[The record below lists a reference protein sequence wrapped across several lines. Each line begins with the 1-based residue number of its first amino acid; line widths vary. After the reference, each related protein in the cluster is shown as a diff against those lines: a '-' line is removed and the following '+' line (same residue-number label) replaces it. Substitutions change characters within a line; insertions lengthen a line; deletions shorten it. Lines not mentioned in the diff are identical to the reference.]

1 MSSMADSS
9 RSRARRFLAAG
20 PLVLVV
26 LLCAVGWQAIE
37 WGFNRIYVPDGKSLL
52 LRYKGF
58 PLLGMTWPPAQ
69 PGHFARVSESGA
81 PLEIGYLER
90 LRGPGRH
97 FYCPLWWER
106 ELVEDLVID
115 GGHVGIVTCKMG
127 DDLPRGEFLVDGTL
141 GATTQ
146 KGILRSVLAPG
157 RCRFNPY
164 AYSIEVIG
172 EQVAKSGSPDKPQ
185 QEKHA
190 GWVSVPTGL
199 VGVVTNLAP
208 NKARGTLPGIQNNVL
223 QPGIYPINPKEEQV
237 DIIGVGFSITSVN
250 SNFKRDTDGQIQLDE
265 SGEPIIADDD
275 NGIRFPS
282 NDGFDI
288 RMDFTAV
295 WGITPLQAPDVIRK
309 FGSTDAVET
318 KVVMPQIESICRNQG
333 SRLGAVE
340 LLVGESR
347 MKFQEDTSAAFEKV
361 LQEKDLTL
369 LHGLVRHIYIPLD
382 VRQPIQER
390 FIADEIKLTNEQKQ
404 ITRKTEATL
413 QEATAK
419 VEYQSQKVAVE
430 TEKLE
435 AERIAEGRRTAE
447 ETRAEMVQKQAA
459 IDKKTAEIQAQATIL
474 KGEAEATAKKLL
486 EQAKA
491 QKLQLAVSAFG
502 SPESYNQW
510 VFATGLPED
519 MRLHLLY
526 AGDGT
531 LWTDLKGF
539 SDTLLG
545 RQAQQSHGQSPN
557 SAPKSDSS
565 NSAQ

>member
-1 MSSMADSS
+1 MSNLSDSA
-9 RSRARRFLAAG
+9 RSRARRFAPAG
-20 PLVLVV
+20 TLLVFAVLV
-26 LLCAVGWQAIE
+26 CAGAWQMID
-37 WGFNRIYVPDGKSLL
+37 WGFNRIYVPEGKSLL
-52 LRYKGF
+52 LRFKGF
-58 PLLGMTWPPAQ
+58 PLLGISKPPAT
-69 PGHFARVSESGA
+69 PGHFARVDEGGA
-81 PLEIGYLER
+81 PLEIGVLER
-90 LRGPGRH
+90 MRGPGRH

-106 ELVEDLVID
+106 ELVDDLVIE
-115 GGHVGIVTCKMG
+115 GGKVGIVTCKMG

-141 GATTQ
+141 GTTAQ
-146 KGILRSVLAPG
+146 KGILRNVLAPG
-157 RCRFNPY
+157 RYRINPY
-164 AYSIEVIG
+164 AYSVEVIG
-172 EQVAKSGSPDKPQ
+172 EQVAKSDSQKSGS

-190 GWVSVPTGL
+190 GWVNIPTGL
-199 VGVVTNLAP
+199 VGVVTSLAP
-208 NKARGTLPGIQNNVL
+208 NKARGTLPGIQNKVL
-223 QPGIYPINPKEEQV
+223 QPGLYPVNPKEEQV

-250 SNFKRDTDGQIQLDE
+250 SNFKRETDGQVLIDE

-275 NGIRFPS
+275 SGIRFPS

-288 RMDFTAV
+288 HMDFTAV
-295 WGITPLQAPDVIRK
+295 WGITPEQAPDVIRK
-309 FGSTDAVET
+309 FGTTDAVET
-318 KVVMPQIESICRNQG
+318 KVVIPQIESICRNMG

-347 MKFQEDTSAAFEKV
+347 MKFQEDTSAAFQKV
-361 LQEKDLTL
+361 LEEKDLTL

-419 VEYQSQKVAVE
+419 VEYESQRIMVE

-435 AERIAEGRRTAE
+435 AEKIAEGRRTAE
-447 ETRAEMVQKQAA
+447 ETRAETLQKQAA
-459 IDKKTAEIQAQATIL
+459 IDKRTAEIQAQAMIL
-474 KGEAEATAKKLL
+474 KGEAEANAKKLL

-491 QKLQLAVSAFG
+491 EKLRLAVSAFG

-519 MRLHLLY
+519 LRLHLLY

-531 LWTDLKGF
+531 FWTDLKGF

-545 RQAQQSHGQSPN
+545 RQQQSH
-557 SAPKSDSS
+557 SAPATP
-565 NSAQ
+565 AQ

>member
-1 MSSMADSS
+1 MSSSTGNS
-9 RSRARRFLAAG
+9 TRPRGRRFPAGTLA
-20 PLVLVV
+20 LVAVA
-26 LLCAVGWQAIE
+26 CAVLWQTFD
-37 WGFNRIYVPDGKSLL
+37 WSFNRIYVPEGKSLL
-52 LRYKGF
+52 LRFKGI
-58 PLLGMTWPPAQ
+58 PVIPGEGRPPAQ
-69 PGHFARVSESGA
+69 PGHFAKVDDAGN

-106 ELVEDLVID
+106 ELVDDLVID
-115 GGHVGIVTCKMG
+115 GGHVGIVACKMG
-127 DDLPRGEFLVDGTL
+127 EDLPRGEFLVDGTL
-141 GATTQ
+141 GATTH
-146 KGILRSVLAPG
+146 KGILRNVLAPG
-157 RCRFNPY
+157 RYRFNPY
-164 AYSIEVIG
+164 AYSVEVIT
-172 EQVAKSGSPDKPQ
+172 EQVARSGQQDKQ
-185 QEKHA
+185 DKHA
-190 GWVSVPTGL
+190 GWVNIPTGY

-208 NKARGTLPGIQNNVL
+208 NKARGTLPGIQSKVL
-223 QPGIYPINPKEEQV
+223 QPGLYPINPKEEQV
-237 DIIGVGFSITSVN
+237 DIIGVGFNVTSVN
-250 SNFKRDTDGQIQLDE
+250 SNFKHDADGQIQLDD
-265 SGEPIIADDD
+265 SGEPTTADDD
-275 NGIRFPS
+275 SGIRFPS

-288 RMDFTAV
+288 HMDFTAV
-295 WGITPLQAPDVIRK
+295 WGITPDQAPDVIRK
-309 FGSTDAVET
+309 FGTTDAVET
-318 KVVMPQIESICRNQG
+318 KVVIPQIESICRNRG

-419 VEYQSQKVAVE
+419 VEYESQRIVVE

-435 AERIAEGRRTAE
+435 AQRIAEGRRKAE
-447 ETRAEMVQKQAA
+447 ETRAETVQKQAA
-459 IDKKTAEIQAQATIL
+459 IDKRTAEVQAQATIL
-474 KGEAEATAKKLL
+474 KGQAEASARKLL

-502 SPESYNQW
+502 SGDAYNQW

-519 MRLHLLY
+519 LRLHLLY

-531 LWTDLKGF
+531 FWTDLKGF

-545 RQAQQSHGQSPN
+545 RQTQKARGQK
-557 SAPKSDSS
+557 AE
-565 NSAQ
+565 

>member
-1 MSSMADSS
+1 MSKMPNSS
-9 RSRARRFLAAG
+9 RSRATRFIPAG
-20 PLVLVV
+20 ALLVLV
-26 LLCAVGWQAIE
+26 CAGLWQTVE
-37 WGFNRIYVPDGKSLL
+37 WGYNRIYVPEGKSLL

-58 PLLGMTWPPAQ
+58 PLMLVSKPPAQ
-69 PGHFARVSESGA
+69 PGHFAKVDEAGS
-81 PLEIGYLER
+81 PLEIGFLER

-106 ELVEDLVID
+106 ELVDDLVID
-115 GGHVGIVTCKMG
+115 GGNVGIVTCKMG

-141 GATTQ
+141 GETTY
-146 KGILRSVLAPG
+146 KGIFRNVLAPG
-157 RCRFNPY
+157 RYRINPY
-164 AYSIEVIG
+164 AYTVEIIG
-172 EQVAKSGSPDKPQ
+172 EQVLKSGTQD
-185 QEKHA
+185 KHA
-190 GWVSVPTGL
+190 GWVNIPTGY

-208 NKARGTLPGIQNNVL
+208 NKARGTLPGIQSKVL
-223 QPGIYPINPKEEQV
+223 QPGLYPVNPKEEQL
-237 DIIGVGFSITSVN
+237 DIIGVGFSVTSVN
-250 SNFKRDTDGQIQLDE
+250 SNFKRETDGQVLLDD

-275 NGIRFPS
+275 SGIRFPS
-282 NDGFDI
+282 NDGFEI
-288 RMDFTAV
+288 HMDFTAV
-295 WGITPLQAPDVIRK
+295 WGITPQQAPDVIRK
-309 FGSTDAVET
+309 FGTTDAVET
-318 KVVMPQIESICRNQG
+318 KVVIPQIESICRNQG

-361 LQEKDLTL
+361 LEEKDLTL

-419 VEYQSQKVAVE
+419 VEYESQRIAVE

-435 AERIAEGRRTAE
+435 AEKVAEGRRTAE
-447 ETRAEMVQKQAA
+447 ETRAETVQKQAV
-459 IDKKTAEIQAQATIL
+459 IDRQTAEIQAQATIL
-474 KGEAEATAKKLL
+474 KGEADGTAKKLL

-519 MRLHLLY
+519 LKLHLLY

-531 LWTDLKGF
+531 FWTDLKGF

-545 RQAQQSHGQSPN
+545 RQQQSNGHASP
-557 SAPKSDSS
+557 
-565 NSAQ
+565 Q

>member
-1 MSSMADSS
+1 MSSIANSS
-9 RSRARRFLAAG
+9 RSRARRFVPAGTVALIVLACAG
-20 PLVLVV
+20 L
-26 LLCAVGWQAIE
+26 WQAIE
-37 WGFNRIYVPDGKSLL
+37 WGYNRVYVPEGQSLL

-58 PLLGMTWPPAQ
+58 PVFVRGLPPAQ
-69 PGHFARVSESGA
+69 PVHFARVDDAGT
-81 PLEIGYLER
+81 PLEIGFLER

-127 DDLPRGEFLVDGTL
+127 DDLPRGEFLVDGTP
-141 GATTQ
+141 GTTTQ
-146 KGILRSVLAPG
+146 KGILRNVLAPG
-157 RCRFNPY
+157 RYRINPY
-164 AYSIEVIG
+164 AYSVEVIA
-172 EQVAKSGSPDKPQ
+172 EQIVKSDA
-185 QEKHA
+185 QEKNA
-190 GWVSVPTGL
+190 GWVNIPTGY

-208 NKARGTLPGIQNNVL
+208 DKARGTLPGIQSKVL
-223 QPGIYPINPKEEQV
+223 QPGLYLVNPKEEQLDV
-237 DIIGVGFSITSVN
+237 IGVGFSVTSVN
-250 SNFKRDTDGQIQLDE
+250 SNFKRETDGQVLLDE

-275 NGIRFPS
+275 SGIRFPS

-288 RMDFTAV
+288 HMDFTAV
-295 WGITPLQAPDVIRK
+295 WGITPEQAPDVLRK
-309 FGSTDAVET
+309 FGTTDAVEN
-318 KVVMPQIESICRNQG
+318 KVVKPQIESICRNQG

-347 MKFQEDTSAAFEKV
+347 MKFQEDTTAAFEKV
-361 LQEKDLTL
+361 LEEKDLTL

-382 VRQPIQER
+382 VREPIQQR

-419 VEYQSQKVAVE
+419 VEYEQQRIAVE

-435 AERIAEGRRTAE
+435 AEKVAEGRRTAE
-447 ETRAEMVQKQAA
+447 ETRAETVQKQAA
-459 IDKKTAEIQAQATIL
+459 IDKHTAETQAQATVL
-474 KGEAEATAKKLL
+474 KGEAEASAKKLL

-502 SPESYNQW
+502 SAESYNQW

-519 MRLHLLY
+519 LRLHLLY

-545 RQAQQSHGQSPN
+545 RQAQQSHNPPSP
-557 SAPKSDSS
+557 
-565 NSAQ
+565 

>member
-1 MSSMADSS
+1 MSSSSDSS
-9 RSRARRFLAAG
+9 RSRARRFFSAGTLA
-20 PLVLVV
+20 VVV
-26 LLCAVGWQAIE
+26 LICAGVWSTIE
-37 WGFNRIYVPDGKSLL
+37 WGYNRIYVPEGTSLL

-58 PLLGMTWPPAQ
+58 PLLGMTKPPAQ
-69 PGHFARVSESGA
+69 PGHFARVDDGGR

-106 ELVEDLVID
+106 ELVEDLVIE
-115 GGHVGIVTCKMG
+115 GGKVGVVTCKMG

-141 GATTQ
+141 GETTH
-146 KGILRSVLAPG
+146 KGILRNVLAPG
-157 RCRFNPY
+157 RYRFNPY
-164 AYSIEVIG
+164 AYSVEMIA
-172 EQVAKSGSPDKPQ
+172 EQVTKSGTPAGT

-190 GWVSVPTGL
+190 GWVNIPTGL
-199 VGVVTNLAP
+199 VGVVTYLAP
-208 NKARGTLPGIQNNVL
+208 NKARNTLPGIQNKVL
-223 QPGIYPINPKEEQV
+223 QPGLYPINPKEEQV

-250 SNFKRDTDGQIQLDE
+250 SNFKRESDGQIRLDE

-288 RMDFTAV
+288 HMDFTAV
-295 WGITPLQAPDVIRK
+295 WGITPQQAPDVIRK
-309 FGSTDAVET
+309 FGGTDAVET
-318 KVVMPQIESICRNQG
+318 KVVMPQIESICRNMG

-361 LQEKDLTL
+361 LTEKDLTL

-419 VEYQSQKVAVE
+419 VEFESQRIAVE

-459 IDKKTAEIQAQATIL
+459 IDKKTAEVQAQATVL

-519 MRLHLLY
+519 LRLHLLY

-531 LWTDLKGF
+531 FWTDLKGF

-545 RQAQQSHGQSPN
+545 RQQQSRSQ
-557 SAPKSDSS
+557 KSE
-565 NSAQ
+565 Q

>member
-1 MSSMADSS
+1 MSSPSDPG
-9 RSRARRFLAAG
+9 RSRRRLLPAG
-20 PLVLVV
+20 TLVV
-26 LLCAVGWQAIE
+26 AVLACAVLWQAIE
-37 WGFNRIYVPDGKSLL
+37 WGYNRVYVPEGKSLL

-58 PLLGMTWPPAQ
+58 PLFGMTKPPAQ
-69 PGHFARVSESGA
+69 PGHFARVDEAGN
-81 PLEIGYLER
+81 PLEIGFLER
-90 LRGPGRH
+90 MRGPGRH

-106 ELVEDLVID
+106 ELVEDQVIE
-115 GGHVGIVTCKMG
+115 GGKVGVVACKMG
-127 DDLPRGEFLVDGTL
+127 DDLPSGEFLVDGAL
-141 GATTQ
+141 GSTAS
-146 KGILRSVLAPG
+146 KGILRNVLAPG
-157 RCRFNPY
+157 RYRINPY
-164 AYSIEVIG
+164 AYSVEVVG
-172 EQVAKSGSPDKPQ
+172 EQVSKSGGQDPKSGT

-190 GWVSVPTGL
+190 GWVTVPTGL

-208 NKARGTLPGIQNNVL
+208 NKARGTLPGIQNKIL
-223 QPGIYPINPKEEQV
+223 QPGIYLVNPKEEQI

-250 SNFKRDTDGQIQLDE
+250 SNFRHDNDGQVMLDE
-265 SGEPIIADDD
+265 SGEPMIADDD
-275 NGIRFPS
+275 SSIRFPS

-295 WGITPLQAPDVIRK
+295 WGMTPEQAPDVIRK
-309 FGSTDAVET
+309 FGTTEAVEN
-318 KVVMPQIESICRNQG
+318 KVVIPQIESICRNQG

-347 MKFQEDTSAAFEKV
+347 LKFQDDTTAAFERV

-390 FIADEIKLTNEQKQ
+390 FIADEVKLTNEQKQ

-419 VEYQSQKVAVE
+419 VEYESQRITAE

-435 AERIAEGRRTAE
+435 AQRIAEGRRTAE
-447 ETRAEMVQKQAA
+447 ETRAQTVQKQAA
-459 IDKKTAEIQAQATIL
+459 IDKQTAEIQAQATVL
-474 KGEAEATAKKLL
+474 KGEADANAKKLL

-491 QKLQLAVSAFG
+491 QKLELAVSAFG
-502 SPESYNQW
+502 SNEAYNQW

-519 MRLHLLY
+519 LRLHLLY

-531 LWTDLKGF
+531 FWTDLKGF

-545 RQAQQSHGQSPN
+545 RQQQKPQPQ
-557 SAPKSDSS
+557 AP
-565 NSAQ
+565 APQTP

>member
-1 MSSMADSS
+1 MSNLGNSS
-9 RSRARRFLAAG
+9 RSGAKRLAPAG
-20 PLVLVV
+20 TLVV
-26 LLCAVGWQAIE
+26 FAVLLSAGLWQAID
-37 WGFNRIYVPDGKSLL
+37 WGYNRVYVPEGQSLL
-52 LRYKGF
+52 LRFKGF
-58 PLLGMTWPPAQ
+58 PPLGITRPPAQ
-69 PGHFARVSESGA
+69 PGHFARVDDSGNPLESGF
-81 PLEIGYLER
+81 LER
-90 LRGPGRH
+90 MRGPGRH

-106 ELVEDLVID
+106 ELVDDLVIEA
-115 GGHVGIVTCKMG
+115 GHVGIATCKMG

-141 GATTQ
+141 GNTTQ
-146 KGILRSVLAPG
+146 KGILRNVLAPG
-157 RCRFNPY
+157 RYRVNPY
-164 AYSIEVIG
+164 AYSVEIIG
-172 EQVAKSGSPDKPQ
+172 EQAAQSGK

-190 GWVSVPTGL
+190 GWVNIPTGY

-208 NKARGTLPGIQNNVL
+208 NRERDTLPGIQNKVL

-237 DIIGVGFSITSVN
+237 DIIGVGFSVTSVN
-250 SNFKRDTDGQIQLDE
+250 SNFKRETDGQIVLDE
-265 SGEPIIADDD
+265 SGEPLIADDD
-275 NGIRFPS
+275 SGIRFPS

-288 RMDFTAV
+288 HMDFTAV
-295 WGITPLQAPDVIRK
+295 WGITPEQAPDVIRK
-309 FGSTDAVET
+309 FGTTDAVET
-318 KVVMPQIESICRNQG
+318 KVVIPQIESICRNMG

-340 LLVGESR
+340 LLVGDSR
-347 MKFQEDTSAAFEKV
+347 MKFQEDTTATFEKV
-361 LQEKDLTL
+361 LEEKDLTL

-404 ITRKTEATL
+404 VTRKTEATL

-419 VEYQSQKVAVE
+419 VEYESQRIAAE

-447 ETRAEMVQKQAA
+447 ETRAETVQKQAA
-459 IDKKTAEIQAQATIL
+459 IDKRTAEIQAQATIL

-502 SPESYNQW
+502 SGDAYNQW

-519 MRLHLLY
+519 LRLHLLY

-545 RQAQQSHGQSPN
+545 RQAQQSH
-557 SAPKSDSS
+557 SAPMPT
-565 NSAQ
+565 AP

>member
-1 MSSMADSS
+1 MSSLSNSS
-9 RSRARRFLAAG
+9 RSRVKRFVPAGTLAL
-20 PLVLVV
+20 LVLV
-26 LLCAVGWQAIE
+26 CAGLWSSIE
-37 WGFNRIYVPDGKSLL
+37 WGYNRIYVPEGKSLL

-58 PLLGMTWPPAQ
+58 PLFGMTKPPTE
-69 PGHFARVSESGA
+69 PGHFARVDEAGN

-106 ELVEDLVID
+106 ELVEDLVIE
-115 GGHVGIVTCKMG
+115 GGHVGIAACKMG
-127 DDLPRGEFLVDGTL
+127 DDLPRGEFLVDGGL

-146 KGILRSVLAPG
+146 KGILRNVLAPG
-157 RCRFNPY
+157 RYRINPY
-164 AYSIEVIG
+164 AYSVEVIA
-172 EQVAKSGSPDKPQ
+172 EQVVKSDTKSGT

-190 GWVSVPTGL
+190 GWVNIPTGL
-199 VGVVTNLAP
+199 VGVITHLAP
-208 NKARGTLPGIQNNVL
+208 NKALGTLPGIQNKVL
-223 QPGIYPINPKEEQV
+223 QPGIYPVNPKEAQV

-250 SNFKRDTDGQIQLDE
+250 SNFKRESDGQVLLDE

-275 NGIRFPS
+275 SGIRFPS

-288 RMDFTAV
+288 HMDFTAV
-295 WGITPLQAPDVIRK
+295 WGITPQQAPDVLRK
-309 FGSTDAVET
+309 FGTTEAVET
-318 KVVMPQIESICRNQG
+318 KVVIPQIESICRNQG

-347 MKFQEDTSAAFEKV
+347 MKFQEDTTAAFERV

-382 VRQPIQER
+382 VREPIQQR

-419 VEYQSQKVAVE
+419 VEYESQRIAVE

-435 AERIAEGRRTAE
+435 AERIAEGRRTSE
-447 ETRAEMVQKQAA
+447 ETRAETVQKQAA
-459 IDKKTAEIQAQATIL
+459 IDKRTAEIQAQATIL
-474 KGEAEATAKKLL
+474 KGEADSTAKKLL

-502 SPESYNQW
+502 SAESYNQW

-519 MRLHLLY
+519 LKLNLLY

-531 LWTDLKGF
+531 FWTDLKGF

-545 RQAQQSHGQSPN
+545 RQQQSQSHNPP
-557 SAPKSDSS
+557 AP
-565 NSAQ
+565 